1 MSRPA
6 ALDLHDRVLLVTG
19 GARGIGL
26 DAARRAA
33 GKGARIALLDVDGEE
48 AARAAQAIG
57 PRARAWAAD
66 VTDRER
72 LEAVV
77 DEVAGALGG
86 IDLVVANAGVAP
98 PPGTILSVDAD
109 DWERVLEINLSGVYR
124 TVKATLP
131 HVVDRRG
138 HVLVV
143 ASVYA
148 FANGVLASPYAVS
161 KAGVEALGRAL
172 RAELAPHGAS
182 AGVAYFGFIDT
193 RLVRDAFDDPITQGI
208 REGLP
213 GFIARPLPVGRAGA
227 AVVRGLER
235 RSARVMVPRYVPA
248 LQVLRGLLPFTLD
261 RQMAGDER
269 LQAAL
274 RAADAGAGPAEPAQ
288 KLTQA
293 SSSR

>member
-1 MSRPA
+1 MPRPP
-6 ALDLHDRVLLVTG
+6 ALDLRDRVLLVTG

-26 DAARRAA
+26 DTARRAA
-33 GKGARIALLDVDGEE
+33 AKGARVALLDVDGDE
-48 AARAAQAIG
+48 AARAAEAIG
-57 PRARAWAAD
+57 PQARAWAAD
-66 VTDRER
+66 VSDRDR
-72 LEAVV
+72 LDAVV
-77 DEVAGALGG
+77 DEVAGAFGG
-86 IDLVVANAGVAP
+86 IDVVLANAGVAP
-98 PPGTILSVDAD
+98 PTGTILSVDAD
-109 DWERVLEINLSGVYR
+109 TWERVLEINLGGVYR

-131 HVVDRRG
+131 HVVARGG

-172 RAELAPHGAS
+172 RAELGPHGAT

-193 RLVRDAFDDPITQGI
+193 KLVRDAFEDPITQGL

-213 GFIARPLPVGRAGA
+213 GFISRPLPVGRAGA

-235 RSARVMVPRYVPA
+235 RSARVMVPRWVPA
-248 LQVLRGLLPFTLD
+248 MQVMRGLLPFTLD
-261 RQMAGDER
+261 RRMGDDER
-269 LQAAL
+269 LRAAL
-274 RAADAGAGPAEPAQ
+274 AAADAEVPAGPPAQ

-293 SSSR
+293 SPSR

>member
-1 MSRPA
+1 MPRPP
-6 ALDLHDRVLLVTG
+6 ALDHRDRVLLVTG

-26 DAARRAA
+26 DTARRAA
-33 GKGARIALLDVDGEE
+33 GKGARVALLDVDGDE
-48 AARAAQAIG
+48 AARAAEAIG
-57 PRARAWAAD
+57 PRARAWTAD
-66 VTDRER
+66 VSDRDR
-72 LEAVV
+72 LDAVV
-77 DEVAGALGG
+77 DEVAGAFGG
-86 IDLVVANAGVAP
+86 IDVVLANAGVAP
-98 PPGTILSVDAD
+98 PTGTILSVDAD
-109 DWERVLEINLSGVYR
+109 IWERVLEINLGGVYR

-131 HVVDRRG
+131 HVVARRG

-172 RAELAPHGAS
+172 RAELGPHGAT

-193 RLVRDAFDDPITQGI
+193 KLVRDAFEDPITQGI

-213 GFIARPLPVGRAGA
+213 GFISRPLPVGRAGA

-235 RSARVMVPRYVPA
+235 RSARVMVPRWVPA
-248 LQVLRGLLPFTLD
+248 MQVLRGLLPFTLD
-261 RQMAGDER
+261 RQMGDDER
-269 LQAAL
+269 LQTAL
-274 RAADAGAGPAEPAQ
+274 AAADAEVPAGPPSQ

-293 SSSR
+293 SPSR